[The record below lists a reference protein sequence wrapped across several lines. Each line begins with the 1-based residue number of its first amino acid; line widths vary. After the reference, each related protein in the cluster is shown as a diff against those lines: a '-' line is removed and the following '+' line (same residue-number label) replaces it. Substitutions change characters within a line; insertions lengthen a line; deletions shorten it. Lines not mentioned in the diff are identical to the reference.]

1 MYIPLRFISNLRIIF
16 FNLLYLGVCIGIFH
30 KYTVH
35 IQQDMC
41 FSPLNAVHF
50 KGGPSVPGCFISV
63 FFPFGIFCVRGDRVK
78 ENKQAE
84 C

>member
-16 FNLLYLGVCIGIFH
+16 FNLLYLGVCMGFFH

-35 IQQDMC
+35 IQQDVG
-41 FSPLNAVHF
+41 FSLLNTVYF
-50 KGGPSVPGCFISV
+50 NGGPSVPGRFVGV